1 MDFEVKVDKIKGIV
15 EVIVELSPR
24 RLAKQPKVQFS
35 ERDVRKRLVKENPKL
50 KVGELISG
58 KNTKVNNYNSL
69 SGKWVYKLLVDKPKP
84 VVPRKVKK
92 QTPSKYQKK

>member
-50 KVGELISG
+50 KVGEL
-58 KNTKVNNYNSL
+58 L
-69 SGKWVYKLLVDKPKP
+69 SG
-84 VVPRKVKK
+84 
-92 QTPSKYQKK
+92 